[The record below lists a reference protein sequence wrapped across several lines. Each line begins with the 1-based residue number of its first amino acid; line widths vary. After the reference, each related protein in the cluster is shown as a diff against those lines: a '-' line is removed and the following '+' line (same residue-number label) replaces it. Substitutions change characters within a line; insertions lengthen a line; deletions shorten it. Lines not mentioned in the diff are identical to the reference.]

1 MFGKQKK
8 NKEVRPK
15 ANKMQNKKAPITQE
29 KIFKIMLV
37 VTVAISAV
45 FLFKNILG
53 GAIQEAILI
62 GATIAV
68 FGLVFLILILRKAKE
83 STKQLT
89 ISIGMLVLIFVIGVN
104 SGAYYSDDFIM
115 FLAVIALTGLYL
127 EPKYSTIQ
135 LIIGTAALIG
145 MYMLHPEKADPMGQ
159 YIQCLGEFVLTGV
172 LFIQTIKR
180 GKAFIG
186 IGEER
191 AKEAETL
198 VGSMKQMGEDLETD
212 FAQSSERINNNT
224 DELQKGSASIVE
236 SAVNMQVSCDDVQD
250 RIIIS
255 QQSILELNEE
265 VTRFEIALR
274 ENQANM
280 ANMEKQLAA
289 VATTVNEA
297 NEVFH
302 AMEEKMGEV
311 ADVADQLG
319 DISFNT
325 SILSLNASIE
335 AARAGESGAGFEV
348 VATEMRQLSNTSNVF
363 SEQVAEVVKELMR
376 EVGETAQQFTDSTQ
390 ALEES
395 KASMNELQES
405 FNRLTEQFGKLYGNI
420 ETQNLNVNE
429 VGDIFNHLQSRVAE
443 MQKYSEENK
452 KSVGAIVE
460 AMDIYKENIEKV
472 IESTRMTETEEVEL

>member
-1 MFGKQKK
+1 MIFKK
-8 NKEVRPK
+8 KEKNV
-15 ANKMQNKKAPITQE
+15 QDKKAPITQE
-29 KIFKIMLV
+29 KIFKIML
-37 VTVAISAV
+37 TITIAISVV
-45 FLFKNILG
+45 FFLKNILG
-53 GAIQEAILI
+53 GALQEALMI
-62 GATIAV
+62 GATIVV
-68 FGLVFLILILRKAKE
+68 FGLVFVVLTLRKAKE
-83 STKQLT
+83 TTKQMV

-104 SGAYYSDDFIM
+104 SGGYYSDDFIM
-115 FLAVIALTGLYL
+115 FLAVIALTGMYL
-127 EPKYSTIQ
+127 EPRYSIIQ
-135 LIIGTAALIG
+135 LIMGTVFLIG
-145 MYMLHPEKADPMGQ
+145 MYMLHPEKADPLGQ

-180 GKAFIG
+180 GRAFIG
-186 IGEER
+186 IGEDR

-198 VGSMKQMGEDLETD
+198 VDSMKQMGEDLETD

-224 DELQKGSASIVE
+224 NELRKGSVSMVD
-236 SAVNMQVSCDDVQD
+236 SAVNMQTSCDDVQD

-255 QQSILELNEE
+255 QQSIIELNEE

-280 ANMEKQLAA
+280 ANMEKQLVA
-289 VATTVNEA
+289 VTTTVNEA

-302 AMEEKMGEV
+302 AMEQKMGEV
-311 ADVADQLG
+311 ADIADQLG

-376 EVGETAQQFTDSTQ
+376 EVGETAQQFEDSTK

-395 KASMNELQES
+395 KASMDELQES
-405 FNRLTEQFGKLYGNI
+405 FTRLTEQFGKLYGNI

-443 MQKYSEENK
+443 MQRYSEDNQ

-472 IESTRMTETEEVEL
+472 IESTRMSETEDI

>member
-1 MFGKQKK
+1 MIFKK
-8 NKEVRPK
+8 KEKSV
-15 ANKMQNKKAPITQE
+15 QDKKAPITQQQ
-29 KIFKIMLV
+29 IFKIMFVLTV
-37 VTVAISAV
+37 VISAV
-45 FLFKNILG
+45 FFLKNLLG
-53 GAIQEAILI
+53 GAVKEAIMI
-62 GATIAV
+62 GATVAV
-68 FGLVFLILILRKAKE
+68 FAIVFLFLKLRKAKE
-83 STKQLT
+83 STKQMA
-89 ISIGMLVLIFVIGVN
+89 ISIGMMVLVFIIALN
-104 SGAYYSDDFIM
+104 SGGYFSDDFIM

-127 EPKYSTIQ
+127 EPKYSIAQ
-135 LIIGTAALIG
+135 LVIATAALAF
-145 MYMLHPEKADPMGQ
+145 MYVLHPEKADPLPQ

-186 IGEER
+186 IGEDR

-198 VGSMKQMGEDLETD
+198 VDSMKQMGVDLETD

-224 DELQKGSASIVE
+224 NELRKGSVSMVD
-236 SAVNMQVSCDDVQD
+236 SAINMQSSCDDVQD

-255 QQSILELNEE
+255 QQSIIELNEE
-265 VTRFEIALR
+265 VTRFEHALR

-280 ANMEKQLAA
+280 ANMEKQLLA
-289 VATTVNEA
+289 VTRTVNEA

-302 AMEEKMGEV
+302 AMEQKMGEV
-311 ADVADQLG
+311 ADIADQLG

-363 SEQVAEVVKELMR
+363 SEQVAEVVKDLMR
-376 EVGETAQQFTDSTQ
+376 EVGETAQQFEDSTK
-390 ALEES
+390 ALAES
-395 KASMNELQES
+395 KTSMDELQQS
-405 FNRLTEQFGKLYGNI
+405 FVRLTEQFGKLYGNI

-443 MQKYSEENK
+443 MQRYSEDNQ
-452 KSVGAIVE
+452 KSVGSIVE
-460 AMDIYKENIEKV
+460 AMDLYKVNIEKV
-472 IESTRMTETEEVEL
+472 IESTRMAEVEK

>member
-1 MFGKQKK
+1 MEDLQMIFEKK
-8 NKEVRPK
+8 EKKV
-15 ANKMQNKKAPITQE
+15 QDKKAPITQE
-29 KIFKIMLV
+29 KIFKIMFTLTIV
-37 VTVAISAV
+37 ISAV
-45 FLFKNILG
+45 FFLKNLLG
-53 GAIQEAILI
+53 GTVKEAAMI
-62 GATIAV
+62 GATVVGFAI
-68 FGLVFLILILRKAKE
+68 VFLFLNIRKAKE
-83 STKQLT
+83 STKQMT
-89 ISIGMLVLIFVIGVN
+89 ISIGMMVLIFIIALN

-127 EPKYSTIQ
+127 EPKYSMVQ
-135 LIIGTAALIG
+135 LILAIIALVV
-145 MYMLHPEKADPMGQ
+145 MYVMHPEKADPLGQ
-159 YIQCLGEFVLTGV
+159 YIQCLGEFILTGV

-186 IGEER
+186 IGDDR

-198 VGSMKQMGEDLETD
+198 VDSMKQMGIDLESD

-224 DELQKGSASIVE
+224 NELQKGSSSIVD
-236 SAVNMQVSCDDVQD
+236 SAVNMQGSCDDVQD

-265 VTRFEIALR
+265 VTRFEMALR

-289 VATTVNEA
+289 VTTTVNEA
-297 NEVFH
+297 NEVFN
-302 AMEEKMGEV
+302 AMEQKMGEV
-311 ADVADQLG
+311 ADIADQLG

-335 AARAGESGAGFEV
+335 AARAGEGGAGFEV

-363 SEQVAEVVKELMR
+363 SEQVAEVVKELMK
-376 EVGETAQQFTDSTQ
+376 EVGKTAQQFMDSTK

-395 KASMNELQES
+395 KTSMDELQES
-405 FNRLTEQFGKLYGNI
+405 FTRLTEQFGKLYDNI

-443 MQKYSEENK
+443 MQKYSADNQ

-460 AMDIYKENIEKV
+460 AMDLYKVNIEKV
-472 IESTRMTETEEVEL
+472 IESTRMADTVES